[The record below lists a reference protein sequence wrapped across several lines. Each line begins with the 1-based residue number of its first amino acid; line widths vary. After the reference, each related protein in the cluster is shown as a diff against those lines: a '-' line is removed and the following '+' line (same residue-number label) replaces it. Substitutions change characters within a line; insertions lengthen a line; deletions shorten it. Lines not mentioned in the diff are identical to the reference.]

1 MHTKRVEKK
10 LRSLSKKSPD
20 EWEEEE
26 TLGATL
32 REGDVLQVMDAIF
45 VNDPNAESRQ
55 IQDEALLEL
64 QRDEGNQ

>member
-1 MHTKRVEKK
+1 MSGRK
-10 LRSLSKKSPD
+10 D
-20 EWEEEE
+20 E
-26 TLGATL
+26 TLGALL

-45 VNDPNAESRQ
+45 VNDPNAEGRQ